1 MMSGITAQISVYPLE
16 QPSLSPAIDETFRIL
31 QEHALDV
38 EVGVMSSL
46 IIGEE
51 AAVFTALQEVFH
63 RIAAKGSVVMVV
75 TFSNACP
82 VSRATQEGTK

>member
-16 QPSLSPAIDETFRIL
+16 QLSPSPAIDETLRIL
-31 QEHALDV
+31 REHGLDV

-46 IIGEE
+46 VIGEE
-51 AAVFTALQEVFH
+51 AVVFTALQEAFQ
-63 RIAAKGSVVMVV
+63 RIAAQGSVVMVA

-82 VSRATQEGTK
+82 VSRAIQEGAT